1 MPFYVYMAK
10 AFIGERDSLFS
21 VTQYQIN
28 MRRFFSLL
36 FTLLCVCSFLFAT
49 EWSWDTKGFDY
60 QRIRVGEEGE
70 WREIPSYVESY
81 LSHYTS
87 PDTKLYVQWADIE
100 DGWLEGLTF
109 TVESNKDIP
118 IVSASEY
125 VEIRK
130 QEDHKEQKEVRKF
143 GSFEKSIGFSAGY
156 GSRLIW
162 ILSNNSSLSSPTYGF
177 PRISL
182 PDAVTLEISG
192 EASFTVKRWG
202 ISAECGIRSM
212 TEPSP
217 LHSSMFDS
225 WDDGYLFSLNPYVGL
240 GASYNWDR
248 VELKGSG
255 AIGVS
260 VLSAAFADNAHTGN
274 VLDIGIGKYSTSYTT
289 SGTIEVGLR
298 VSERVSFTLNEKLI
312 CYYPSMYMHLETL
325 MGIKINI

>member
-1 MPFYVYMAK
+1 MK
-10 AFIGERDSLFS
+10 
-21 VTQYQIN
+21 
-28 MRRFFSLL
+28 RFFSLI
-36 FTLLCVCSFLFAT
+36 FSLLCVSSLLFAA
-49 EWSWDTKGFDY
+49 EWVWDTKGFEF
-60 QRIRVGEEGE
+60 QRIRLGEEGE
-70 WREIPSYVESY
+70 WMEIPSYVESY
-81 LSHYTS
+81 LSHNAS
-87 PDTKLYVQWADIE
+87 PDTKLYIQWADNE
-100 DGWLEGLTF
+100 DNWLEDLT
-109 TVESNKDIP
+109 VSVGAKEDIP
-118 IVSASEY
+118 VISASEY
-125 VEIRK
+125 VKIRK
-130 QEDHKEQKEVRKF
+130 QEDKIEKKEARKF
-143 GSFEKSIGFSAGY
+143 GEFKRSIDLSAGY
-156 GSRLIW
+156 GSRLISV
-162 ILSNNSSLSSPTYGF
+162 LSNKSNLSTPISGF

-225 WDDGYLFSLNPYVGL
+225 WDDGYLFSLNSYVGL

-274 VLDIGIGKYSTSYTT
+274 VLDIGIGKYSTSYTI
-289 SGTIEVGLR
+289 SGKIEVGLR
-298 VSERVSFTLNEKLI
+298 VSESVSFTLNEKLI

-325 MGIKINI
+325 MGIKTNI